1 MQPFK
6 ELSRAPTTNSRA
18 NVDVDAARGADGG
31 FENKADI
38 KSADSCFQSLTRM
51 LVYTYFITCTCM
63 GDMVGEIVT
72 HLNDTN
78 QHIVTKGPDSAF
90 CKGMIH

>member
-1 MQPFK
+1 VQPFK

-51 LVYTYFITCTCM
+51 LVYTYFITYMYMYGRYGRRNC
-63 GDMVGEIVT
+63 
-72 HLNDTN
+72 
-78 QHIVTKGPDSAF
+78 DSL
-90 CKGMIH
+90 K